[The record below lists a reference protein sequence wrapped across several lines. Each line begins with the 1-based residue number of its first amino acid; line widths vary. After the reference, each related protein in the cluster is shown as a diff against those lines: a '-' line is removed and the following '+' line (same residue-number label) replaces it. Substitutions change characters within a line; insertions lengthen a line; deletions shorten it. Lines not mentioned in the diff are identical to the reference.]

1 MISADMARS
10 EQQLLLGQI
19 ETVTVDSPYVKAL
32 LEEVKV
38 VLTEAVAG
46 SSARG
51 YSGHWRRW
59 LSFAEEHHLVPIPAE
74 PDVLCGYFVHLCSLT
89 ETLAPSLCSGRR

>member
-1 MISADMARS
+1 MAGS

-19 ETVTVDSPYVKAL
+19 ETVTVNSPYVKAL

-46 SSARG
+46 SSSRG

-59 LSFAEEHHLVPIPAE
+59 LAFAEEHPWSPSRRSPMSSAGTLYTS
-74 PDVLCGYFVHLCSLT
+74 VLSLN
-89 ETLAPSLCSGRR
+89 L